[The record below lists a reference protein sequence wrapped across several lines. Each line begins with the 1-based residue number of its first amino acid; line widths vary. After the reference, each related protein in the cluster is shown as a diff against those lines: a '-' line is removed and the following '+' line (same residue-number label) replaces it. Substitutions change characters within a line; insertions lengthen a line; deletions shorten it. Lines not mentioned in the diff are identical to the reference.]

1 MPASQLSIT
10 NSRVQERGSVLVVAL
25 VTLSALLMTG
35 ALTVLKVR
43 RGGQASA
50 ESRFQSVALFAA
62 ESGVSSAMDYL
73 RANVAP
79 VTFYGAMVSPSNS
92 AVVTPLAIPGNTL
105 AHTDPNNLFS
115 GTLEMSYEVSVLN
128 NPSDP
133 GFALGTDTD
142 GIVSLR
148 AIGRGP
154 GTAMVVLEVEV
165 DGSSAGPLEILD
177 WRTIR

>member
-1 MPASQLSIT
+1 MPASQFST
-10 NSRVQERGSVLVVAL
+10 KKFQVRERGSVLVVAL
-25 VTLSALLMTG
+25 VTLSTLLMAG

-73 RANVAP
+73 RSNVAP
-79 VTFYGAMVSPSNS
+79 VTFFGAMVSPSNS

-105 AHTDPNNLFS
+105 APTDPNNLFT
-115 GTLEMSYEVSVLN
+115 GALEMSFAVSVWN

-148 AIGRGP
+148 SIGRGP
-154 GTAMVVLEVEV
+154 GNSMVVVEVEV
-165 DGSSAGPLEILD
+165 DGRTPGPLEVLD